1 MFIISESEIWNSYV
15 LTHSKEPI
23 IEPLTTLPSKEL
35 GAEAL
40 KLFKV
45 GTITLTDPNCFLS
58 LCVLAI
64 QV

>member
-1 MFIISESEIWNSYV
+1 MLITSESEIWNSYV

-45 GTITLTDPNCFLS
+45 GIITLSCRYLYY
-58 LCVLAI
+58 
-64 QV
+64 Q